1 MTKSKNTNLKKRV
14 KNLGKKLPRIET
26 KTKFEYNSSK
36 TLNKRKINLVLNLKV
51 KSEIKQLEES

>member
-14 KNLGKKLPRIET
+14 KNLGEKLPRIET
-26 KTKFEYNSSK
+26 KIKFEYNSSK

-51 KSEIKQLEES
+51 KSEIKQFEES